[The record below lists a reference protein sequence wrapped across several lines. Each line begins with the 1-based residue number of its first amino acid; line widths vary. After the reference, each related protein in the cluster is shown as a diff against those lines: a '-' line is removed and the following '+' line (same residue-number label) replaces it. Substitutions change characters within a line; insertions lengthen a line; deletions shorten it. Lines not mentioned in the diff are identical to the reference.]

1 MRTGRFPKGK
11 RPVFVYRKESWEILI
26 KMDEYGVPP
35 MKKIL
40 QKFYITVSCIFMLAG
55 LCLTATVCS
64 AAPEEDTVS
73 CIADGNGA
81 ESLPVM
87 FTEGEMALLC
97 RFISEEC
104 RDQPYICRVAA
115 AAVVLNR
122 MEAAGFPDTVE
133 KVIFS
138 ADAFSSVKNYTIG
151 VHISKED
158 LDLSMQ
164 AVRQALGGEDPT
176 GGALRFVRGGE
187 PEISGSFRAGDM
199 VFGW

>member
-1 MRTGRFPKGK
+1 MKNVVQRI
-11 RPVFVYRKESWEILI
+11 YILA
-26 KMDEYGVPP
+26 
-35 MKKIL
+35 
-40 QKFYITVSCIFMLAG
+40 SCALMLAG

-64 AAPEEDTVS
+64 AAQEEEIEDTVP
-73 CIADGNGA
+73 CIADGSGRNA
-81 ESLPVM
+81 SSII
-87 FTEGEMALLC
+87 FTEGETALFC

-122 MEAAGFPDTVE
+122 MESAGFPDTVE

-138 ADAFSSVKNYTIG
+138 AGEFISVENYTIG

-158 LDLSMQ
+158 MDLSMQ
-164 AVRQALGGEDPT
+164 AIRQAAAGEDPT
-176 GGALRFVRGGE
+176 GGALRFSREGE
-187 PEISGSFRAGDM
+187 AKINGSFRAGDM